1 MNKKAIIIGLIFAFV
16 SAIVLIFGNDMRN
29 YTKEKLNITQDDR
42 EYLYSSRESSIG
54 KLTLKIRLDDSGAI
68 REVAVIEYPN
78 IDGAEVALQKLVRG
92 TIDKE
97 SANEIEPVDEAM
109 ELSSLYKEVVASI
122 LTNPDLLNYEAKN
135 EKISLK
141 EPDVISNIERQPV
154 NESGY
159 KSGLG
164 GYVIN
169 QFQDADYNK
178 NGNLVTNEYIC
189 AVLLNTNNKIEAVKF
204 DHISSNLSFDK
215 KGTIPTGTA
224 KAYAFT
230 SDKSKPGFN
239 GLVNGGDFVNIF
251 EFENQV
257 KELKFF
263 EAVKNKYAGK
273 KGYLPFVNAL
283 ENAVDNARFI
293 GASSVDTMGLSCY
306 KVLRKKDIIDATENN
321 NGKVKFK
328 SDYCLITMDKNNNI
342 SSCMFDNVDNVATI
356 TNSGKIFGGKEKE
369 IYTLNELA
377 NTNKYSKIDVQKF
390 ELKVQYN
397 GLCDMIRGYTVDNIL
412 GLVSK
417 LTDDRGIPKEDGA
430 LASFKNIDFIE
441 FIDLISRAYLEAMKI
456 GN

>member
-1 MNKKAIIIGLIFAFV
+1 MNKKSIIIGIVFV
-16 SAIVLIFGNDMRN
+16 IISALVLIFGENMRN
-29 YTKEKLNITQDDR
+29 FAKEMFVTTEDTD
-42 EYLYSSRESSIG
+42 EYLYGSKENSIG
-54 KLTLKIRLDDSGAI
+54 KLTLKLRLDDSGAI
-68 REVAVIEYPN
+68 REVLVVEYPK
-78 IDGAEVALQKLVRG
+78 IDGVEVALQKLVRS

-97 SANEIEPVDEAM
+97 SANEIDYIEGAVEI
-109 ELSSLYKEVVASI
+109 STLYKEVVASI
-122 LTNPDLLNYEAKN
+122 ISSSDLLDDETKI

-141 EPDVISNIERQPV
+141 EPDVISSIERTPV
-154 NESGY
+154 NENGY
-159 KSGLG
+159 KCGLG

-189 AVLLNTNNKIEAVKF
+189 AVLLNSNNKIEAIEF

-215 KGTIPTGTA
+215 TGAIPTGTA
-224 KAYAFT
+224 KAYAFV

-239 GLVNGGDFVNIF
+239 GLVSDGDYINIF
-251 EFENQV
+251 EFEEQV

-263 EAVKNKYAGK
+263 EAVKNKYASK

-306 KVLRKKDIIDATENN
+306 KVLRKKDIINATNDN

-328 SDYCLITMDKNNNI
+328 SDYCLVTVDKNNNI
-342 SSCMFDNVDNVATI
+342 SSCMLDNVDNIAVI

-377 NTNKYSKIDVQKF
+377 NTNKYSKIDVPKF
-390 ELKVQYN
+390 ELKIQYN

-430 LASFKNIDFIE
+430 LASFRNIDFIE

-456 GN
+456 GK